1 MESAIIKTDWGFM
14 ASAWSDRGLQVLTL
28 PYPEPAGALAAVFD
42 YVDQAGE
49 PVLALGRDSRAAG
62 LERALARYFD
72 GVEESFDL
80 PVDWSVYTPFQRRVL
95 QVVQRIPRGRTLSY
109 GEVAVLA
116 ECPGGARA
124 AGGALG
130 SNRTLLV
137 VPCHRVVRSDGT
149 LGGFT
154 GGLSWKVALLRM
166 EGLDPAAGIIS
177 CENFA

>member
-1 MESAIIKTDWGFM
+1 METAIIKTPWGFM
-14 ASAWSDRGLQVLTL
+14 ASVWSTWGLRVLTL

-42 YVDQAGE
+42 HAAPT
-49 PVLALGRDSRAAG
+49 PVRAAGRDSRAAG
-62 LERALARYFD
+62 LEQALARYFA
-72 GVEESFDL
+72 GEAEGFDL

-109 GEVAVLA
+109 GEVATLA

-130 SNRTLLV
+130 ANRTLLV

-154 GGLSWKVALLRM
+154 GGLCWKDALLRL
-166 EGLDPAAGIIS
+166 EGLDPSAGILS
-177 CENFA
+177 CEKLALL